1 MKRQT
6 PIWFSLCSV
15 AAAAFLPMVVSAQQ
29 PPSKPAPKPPVLEKL
44 EEGQAPDAVI
54 PPKPSGTKMT
64 PQRNNQGKTT
74 AVEVQSGNSNYVV
87 KSNDQ
92 PGSIQP
98 GEAQS
103 TATRVPQWK
112 VMEFELGA
120 KKDKKATEPT
130 PAPPAAPAA
139 KK

>member
-1 MKRQT
+1 MKRAS
-6 PIWFSLCSV
+6 PIWFTLCSV
-15 AAAAFLPMVVSAQQ
+15 AAAAMLPLMASAQQ
-29 PPSKPAPKPPVLEKL
+29 PPPKQAPKPPVLEKL

-74 AVEVQSGNSNYVV
+74 AVEVQSGGSNYVV
-87 KSNDQ
+87 KANDQ
-92 PGSIQP
+92 PGSIVP
-98 GEAQS
+98 GEGQS

-112 VMEFELGA
+112 VMEFELGG
-120 KKDKKATEPT
+120 KRDQKPTEPT
-130 PAPPAAPAA
+130 PAPPATPAA